1 MNRAVRPKAFFVSR
15 QLPYSPHVPFLQS
28 AAMPAAR
35 RAASTHAPKP
45 PAPHTEV
52 AASPIPD
59 CTLEL
64 HAEPGHL
71 MRRAHQIAVSTF
83 HETHG
88 RHVTPVQYAILRA
101 LQDNPGIDQVTL
113 AQRVALDTS
122 TTADIAT
129 RLESKGWIA
138 RELLP
143 RRQRSLTLTPEGQA
157 VLDSMLP
164 HVNEMYRQLLQPLT
178 PQEQVEFLRLLRKF
192 VRLAGQNENAP
203 RENPEE

>member
-1 MNRAVRPKAFFVSR
+1 
-15 QLPYSPHVPFLQS
+15 
-28 AAMPAAR
+28 MPAAR
-35 RAASTHAPKP
+35 RAASTPP
-45 PAPHTEV
+45 PAPKAPAPHADV

-59 CTLEL
+59 DTLEL

-157 VLDSMLP
+157 VLDNMLP
-164 HVNEMYRQLLQPLT
+164 HVNDMYRQLLQPLT

-192 VRLAGQNENAP
+192 VRLAGQNESTP
-203 RENPEE
+203 RENPEA

>member
-1 MNRAVRPKAFFVSR
+1 
-15 QLPYSPHVPFLQS
+15 
-28 AAMPAAR
+28 MPAAR
-35 RAASTHAPKP
+35 RAASTPTPKA
-45 PAPHTEV
+45 PAPHAEA

-59 CTLEL
+59 DTLEL

-192 VRLAGQNENAP
+192 VRLAGQNESTP